1 MKKIL
6 TGLTLAMTAA
16 AAFAGEVLFTEKEY
30 VAGNGKVYLPETAAE
45 VMSEDGRI
53 SLRVEMEYASDK
65 RCTFEFASDNSAFS
79 GLCNKFIPGTKGEV
93 RKLSLDCTFYTQSYA
108 KTFFRINKSK
118 VFELKSLSVRTIDAE
133 EYVPC
138 TCKPEVHWFKNT
150 RCVKMKNEL
159 AAMKPGYIL
168 LLGDSLTDNW
178 GKNDRFNYMK
188 ENFNVYN
195 AGNCSDRIEDLL
207 WRVNDMGETIKAN
220 PPSLVTLLI
229 GTNNLSAQ
237 HSNEDIAKGLENL
250 IGTVRKYC
258 PETKFIVFAIPPRA
272 HSKLRPLPFPAF
284 VNELYRRRMSELAI
298 PFFNFSDL
306 LLDPDTDLMIGGMY
320 ENDMLHFS
328 DRGYAE
334 VVTPF
339 ISGAIR
345 LANAKNRP
353 ARYFEVMAAWE
364 EYLRDRLETTTKNH
378 ALEEMLACRIH
389 LADLNRYYLD
399 VFKTLEKDP
408 GAAVTYPAE
417 LLRQQKAEGL
427 PEFIR
432 ELLK

>member
-1 MKKIL
+1 
-6 TGLTLAMTAA
+6 
-16 AAFAGEVLFTEKEY
+16 
-30 VAGNGKVYLPETAAE
+30 
-45 VMSEDGRI
+45 
-53 SLRVEMEYASDK
+53 
-65 RCTFEFASDNSAFS
+65 
-79 GLCNKFIPGTKGEV
+79 
-93 RKLSLDCTFYTQSYA
+93 
-108 KTFFRINKSK
+108 
-118 VFELKSLSVRTIDAE
+118 
-133 EYVPC
+133 
-138 TCKPEVHWFKNT
+138 
-150 RCVKMKNEL
+150 
-159 AAMKPGYIL
+159 
-168 LLGDSLTDNW
+168 
-178 GKNDRFNYMK
+178 
-188 ENFNVYN
+188 
-195 AGNCSDRIEDLL
+195 
-207 WRVNDMGETIKAN
+207 
-220 PPSLVTLLI
+220 
-229 GTNNLSAQ
+229 
-237 HSNEDIAKGLENL
+237 
-250 IGTVRKYC
+250 
-258 PETKFIVFAIPPRA
+258 
-272 HSKLRPLPFPAF
+272 
-284 VNELYRRRMSELAI
+284 MSELAI